1 MSSAST
7 LFFNRLE
14 VKYLVDRTTRTAL
27 ARDLAAFMRPD
38 VHAGTDGCYQ
48 VRSLYFDT
56 PNYAAYHEK
65 LSGQAVR
72 HKLRVRAYG
81 EDPMR
86 SALVRLE
93 VKSRY
98 LSYVR
103 KITLDVS
110 REDYCEIACALQ
122 RRTLPPPGLLEDNKN
137 SREFFRVQRQYN
149 MQPVILIEY
158 RRQAFERM
166 EINRTRVNFDD
177 QLVASRNLDLLGSM
191 SGARRMLEYGH
202 AIFEIKV
209 DNTMPYWLHMLISKY
224 DLQNE
229 AISKYC
235 YAVRSE
241 AKFSAVDRRDR
252 ALEFG

>member
-1 MSSAST
+1 MSTGQT

-38 VHAGTDGCYQ
+38 KYSGPDGCYQ

-65 LSGQAVR
+65 LDGRAVR

-81 EDPMR
+81 EDP
-86 SALVRLE
+86 SQTPHVRLE

-98 LSYVR
+98 LSYVY
-103 KITLDVS
+103 KVTVDVS
-110 REDYCEIACALQ
+110 RKDFQEIDCAL
-122 RRTLPPPGLLEDNKN
+122 RRRSLPPKRFLENDQN
-137 SREFFRVQRQYN
+137 SKEFFRIQRQYN
-149 MQPVILIEY
+149 MEPVILIQY

-177 QLVASRNLDLLGSM
+177 QLLATRNLYLLEPLCGS
-191 SGARRMLEYGH
+191 RKLLDYGH

-209 DNTMPYWLHMLISKY
+209 DNTMPYWLHMLIAKY

-229 AISKYC
+229 AVSKYC
-235 YAVRSE
+235 YAVRSQ
-241 AKFSAVDRRDR
+241 ARFSALGRWDGV
-252 ALEFG
+252 A